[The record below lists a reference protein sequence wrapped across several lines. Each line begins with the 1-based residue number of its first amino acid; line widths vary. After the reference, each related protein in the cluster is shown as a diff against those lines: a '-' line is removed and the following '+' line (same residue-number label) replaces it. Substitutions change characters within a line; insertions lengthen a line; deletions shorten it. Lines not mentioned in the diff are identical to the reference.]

1 MWLYFCDSWVVVSN
15 IFYFHPYL
23 RKIPI
28 LTNFFRR
35 GWFNHQLV
43 SVMHPVSNEVVA
55 YGSFYSNLGNHLAD
69 LANFSTFWSFE
80 FHVCFGFT
88 WSTEK
93 VFFWGNG
100 LLIKCWWE
108 GHFITSWACQHA
120 IKMSKKSKVCS
131 FHSTCRSGSAW
142 RRDGRLWHSVC
153 SLLPFVLEG
162 CGPATATDYDA
173 TTTTALVF
181 AIVFLV
187 PWFCVCCWWTAC
199 LLDAVV
205 NKIPI
210 CSVDQW
216 CFWMV
221 GAVCV
226 GLPFLVVIWPWIARG
241 IYVSGR
247 NCETLQAMQP
257 DFCEAWQSPARVGFT
272 EKLCCDPPS
281 TTTTSTMTGC
291 EGMRLSNLSS
301 SSCESLGLAWVI
313 PYPTGDTLE
322 ECCVM
327 TMTWHLFKT
336 PPTSRRC

>member
-1 MWLYFCDSWVVVSN
+1 
-15 IFYFHPYL
+15 
-23 RKIPI
+23 
-28 LTNFFRR
+28 
-35 GWFNHQLV
+35 
-43 SVMHPVSNEVVA
+43 
-55 YGSFYSNLGNHLAD
+55 
-69 LANFSTFWSFE
+69 
-80 FHVCFGFT
+80 
-88 WSTEK
+88 
-93 VFFWGNG
+93 
-100 LLIKCWWE
+100 
-108 GHFITSWACQHA
+108 
-120 IKMSKKSKVCS
+120 
-131 FHSTCRSGSAW
+131 
-142 RRDGRLWHSVC
+142 
-153 SLLPFVLEG
+153 LPFVLEG